1 MPIQLHRILAA
12 WGSEQFRQTC
22 KNELEQLKV
31 TQLPLQQ
38 ALRIGS
44 HVVDKP
50 LGAMFIAA
58 HDSGTCLEVKAG
70 IFFTSLIA
78 GCSCADDPTPV
89 EEQNEYC
96 EMAFTIDKQ
105 TAMAEVCLTE

>member
-1 MPIQLHRILAA
+1 MTLCLNRTLAA
-12 WGSEQFRQTC
+12 WGTDAFRQTC
-22 KNELEQLKV
+22 KNELEQLAV

-50 LGAMFIAA
+50 VGAMLITAQE
-58 HDSGTCLEVKAG
+58 SGSHLEVKAG

-96 EMAFTIDKQ
+96 EMAFHIDRH
-105 TAMAEVCLTE
+105 TAKTEVHLTE

>member
-1 MPIQLHRILAA
+1 MSLCLNRTLAA
-12 WGSEQFRQTC
+12 WGTDAFRQTC
-22 KNELEQLKV
+22 KSELEQLAV

-50 LGAMFIAA
+50 LGAMVIATRES
-58 HDSGTCLEVKAG
+58 DSHLEVKAG

-96 EMAFTIDKQ
+96 EMTFHIDKL
-105 TAMAEVCLTE
+105 TATADARLTE